1 MNASKNFLI
10 TGGSGLV
17 GQRLTELLLAQGHAV
32 RHLSRSKKSG
42 GQVESFVWN
51 VEDDHVD
58 PEALA
63 GVDVIVHLAGAGIAD
78 ARWTEARKK
87 ELVDSR
93 VETLNLLKRHLAATT
108 HTVTT
113 LISASA
119 QGYYEPNRGR
129 VLSEDDVADE
139 GWMGQLCVA
148 WEDAALSWSELGIRV
163 VINRI
168 GLVLSNRGGVLEA
181 LVGPIEKRLSPVFGS
196 GSQVYSWIHVDDLC
210 RMIMFE
216 AASVEMQGVFN
227 AVAPRRVNQR
237 EFSTAI
243 ATQLGKPVLT
253 LRAPKFLLNA
263 ALGERA
269 AVVVDSYD
277 LSPDRVQQAG
287 YDFEYATVDQA
298 LAALI

>member
-1 MNASKNFLI
+1 MNASRTFLI

-17 GQRLTELLLAQGHAV
+17 GQRLTELLLAEGHAV
-32 RHLSRSKKSG
+32 KHLSRSKKPG
-42 GQVESFVWN
+42 GRIESFVWN
-51 VEDDHVD
+51 VDDDHVD
-58 PEALA
+58 PEALVS
-63 GVDVIVHLAGAGIAD
+63 VDVIVHLAGAGIAD

-93 VETLNLLKRHLAATT
+93 VETLDLLKRHLAASS

-119 QGYYEPNRGR
+119 QGFYEPNVGR
-129 VLSEDDVADE
+129 VLCEDDVADE

-148 WEDAALSWSELGIRV
+148 WEDAASSWRDLGIRV

-216 AASVEMQGVFN
+216 AANADMQGVFN
-227 AVAPRRVNQR
+227 AVAPHPVNQR
-237 EFSTAI
+237 EFSAAI
-243 ATQLGKPVLT
+243 AIQLGRPVLT
-253 LRAPKFLLNA
+253 LPAPRFFLRA

-269 AVVVDSYD
+269 DVVVDSYD
-277 LSPDRVQQAG
+277 LGSDKVQQAG
-287 YDFEYATVDQA
+287 YDFEYTTISEAMA
-298 LAALI
+298 SLI